1 MATIRNRN
9 GRWHVQVRRS
19 GTKSVNRTF
28 TLKSDAQLWARE
40 QERAIELEGY
50 DRPDKKLLNDT
61 LTDLLKRYEF
71 EIALAKKSYPV
82 ERYYFE
88 LISRQAFANVTLK
101 NLRASDIQKWMDERN
116 KTHQPASTIRVAG
129 VINRVLNI
137 AIRNWN
143 YPLAQNPMQKVIKPA
158 NTARPIL
165 RLTPDTLQKLKSP
178 SSKIGWIV
186 LFALETGM
194 RRSEIANLKW
204 PDINLTEQL
213 VYVSET
219 KNGYGR
225 HIPLSSRSVDAIQ
238 HMDVKNEYVFGM
250 SSNAIRLAWQRL
262 KNTQKIEGVR
272 FHDLRHE
279 AISGM
284 FERGLTMAEV
294 AMLSGHRTVSQ
305 LFRYAHADIQK
316 VKEKLAQQE

>member
-9 GRWHVQVRRS
+9 GRWHVQVRRNGS
-19 GTKSVNRTF
+19 KSVNRTF

-40 QERAIELEGY
+40 QERAIELDGF
-50 DRPDKKLLNDT
+50 DKPNKELLDDT
-61 LTDLLKRYEF
+61 LSDLLKRYEL
-71 EIALAKKSYPV
+71 EIAPSKKSYHV
-82 ERYYFE
+82 ERHYFE
-88 LISRQAFANVTLK
+88 LIRRQSFANLSLK
-101 NLRASDIQKWMDERN
+101 HLGANNIQDWISERS
-116 KTHQPASTIRVAG
+116 KSHLPASTIRVAG
-129 VINRVLNI
+129 IIERVINI
-137 AIRNWN
+137 AIKNWN
-143 YPLAQNPMQKVIKPA
+143 YPLAHNPMQRVIKPA
-158 NTARPIL
+158 STARPIL
-165 RLTPDTLQKLKSP
+165 RLSPNTLQKLRSP

-194 RRSEIANLKW
+194 RRSEIANLEW
-204 PDINLTEQL
+204 SDINLNQRL
-213 VYVSET
+213 VYVSEA
-219 KNGYGR
+219 KNGHAR
-225 HIPLSSRSVDAIQ
+225 HIPLSSRSVEAIQ
-238 HMDVKNEYVFGM
+238 HMDGNSEYVFGM

-262 KNTQKIEGVR
+262 RNTQEIEGVR

-316 VKEKLAQQE
+316 VREKLAQQE